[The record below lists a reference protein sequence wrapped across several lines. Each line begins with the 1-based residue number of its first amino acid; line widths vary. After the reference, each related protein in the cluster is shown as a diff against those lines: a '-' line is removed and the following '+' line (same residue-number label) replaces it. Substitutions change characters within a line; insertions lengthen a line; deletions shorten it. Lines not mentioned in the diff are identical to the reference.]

1 MTNPKLALIPS
12 GYKSGKVYSILPND
26 GTQDFSLD
34 RDTVGTRVRKDGLIE
49 EVVADTPRLDY
60 KNSDCPTMLRECQR
74 TNLVTYSEDFSQS
87 DWSKTN
93 ISITTNSSISP
104 DGTINASL
112 LTENSSNA
120 QHFIGDA
127 LTLTSGTSY
136 SVSVYAKKKERSV
149 LQISPSSSHIA
160 SSYANYDLD
169 LGVVSATGGSV
180 TAEIEYL
187 SNDWYRCILKFTV
200 TSTATATLAFF
211 IQTSTTALR
220 GATYQGNGTSGIY
233 LWGAQAEAEVGSTSY
248 IKTEGTIQTRDLDN
262 LECTTTYTVG
272 NDATWFLDFDAF
284 TFDNSFRALMVIRN
298 SGFTQSMDLI
308 SYKSG
313 SDYYIRIR
321 ATNQSALQTI
331 IAFGEDAIQMFT
343 RNKVAIRLYGSNFE
357 IYVNG
362 TREYTGTSD
371 DGDWTLLNNSTLL
384 NDFGSTTEAPSLRL
398 YDFRVYDQTMTQSEL
413 EELTT

>member
-1 MTNPKLALIPS
+1 MSKPTIALIPS
-12 GYKSGKVYSILPND
+12 GYKSGTVYSILPND
-26 GTQDFSLD
+26 GTQDFNLD

-60 KNSDCPTMLRECQR
+60 TNSDCPAMLRECQR
-74 TNLVTYSEDFSQS
+74 TNLVTYSEDFSQWAKQS
-87 DWSKTN
+87 GGTGTN
-93 ISITTNSSISP
+93 PVITSNNAISP
-104 DGTINASL
+104 DGTQNADKVVFDKGTGTTNANLSIL
-112 LTENSSNA
+112 STSFTSQSNTASFYIKADTPQRIVVRNSSTWLGYD
-120 QHFIGDA
+120 IGTEWTRIEKTD
-127 LTLTSGTSY
+127 
-136 SVSVYAKKKERSV
+136 
-149 LQISPSSSHIA
+149 
-160 SSYANYDLD
+160 
-169 LGVVSATGGSV
+169 TGGSLQIGLRDGYGIADV
-180 TAEIEYL
+180 P
-187 SNDWYRCILKFTV
+187 N
-200 TSTATATLAFF
+200 TATV
-211 IQTSTTALR
+211 
-220 GATYQGNGTSGIY
+220 Y
-233 LWGAQAEAEVGSTSY
+233 LWGAQLEQGVGSTSY

-272 NDATWFLDFDAF
+272 NDVTWFFDFDAF
-284 TFDNSFRALMVIRN
+284 TFDNSFRALMVTRN

-371 DGDWTLLNNSTLL
+371 DGDWTLLNNSALL
-384 NDFGSTTEAPSLRL
+384 NDFGSTTEAPSMRL

>member
-1 MTNPKLALIPS
+1 
-12 GYKSGKVYSILPND
+12 
-26 GTQDFSLD
+26 
-34 RDTVGTRVRKDGLIE
+34 
-49 EVVADTPRLDY
+49 
-60 KNSDCPTMLRECQR
+60 MLRECQR
-74 TNLVTYSEDFSQS
+74 TNLITYSEDFSDSSWLKQS
-87 DWSKTN
+87 GGTGTDPV
-93 ISITTNSSISP
+93 ITSNNAISP
-104 DGTINASL
+104 DGTQNADKVVFNKGTGTTTSDL
-112 LTENSSNA
+112 SILSTSFTSQSNTASFYIKADTPQRIVVRNSSTWLGYD
-120 QHFIGDA
+120 IGTEWTRIEKTD
-127 LTLTSGTSY
+127 
-136 SVSVYAKKKERSV
+136 
-149 LQISPSSSHIA
+149 
-160 SSYANYDLD
+160 
-169 LGVVSATGGSV
+169 TGGSLQIGLRDGYGIADV
-180 TAEIEYL
+180 P
-187 SNDWYRCILKFTV
+187 N
-200 TSTATATLAFF
+200 TATV
-211 IQTSTTALR
+211 
-220 GATYQGNGTSGIY
+220 Y
-233 LWGAQAEAEVGSTSY
+233 LWGAQLEQGVGSTSY

-272 NDATWFLDFDAF
+272 NDVTWFFDFDAF
-284 TFDNSFRALMVIRN
+284 TFDNSFRALMVTRN

-371 DGDWTLLNNSTLL
+371 DGDWTLLNNSALL
-384 NDFGSTTEAPSLRL
+384 NDFGSTTEAPSMRL